1 MEGMAVDVGQGDDTM
16 LGRVL
21 VPQLTYT
28 ERQTPRTGVALLF
41 SLIPLREVAAMRNRR
56 LQFSD
61 RRYKEDMSKV
71 PFKDGNGATI
81 HESRRRIPD
90 RRIANLQSDWI
101 DTEWIEISQ

>member
-1 MEGMAVDVGQGDDTM
+1 MGQGDDTM
-16 LGRVL
+16 LERVL

-61 RRYKEDMSKV
+61 RRYKEDMPRV
-71 PFKDGNGATI
+71 PFKDSNGATI

-90 RRIANLQSDWI
+90 RRIANIQSEWI